1 MSQALT
7 PLPVPEGFGEPAHVI
22 RRGVLRLLHGCG
34 FAAVVELSLGSGR
47 RADLAAL
54 GPSGEIWI
62 VEIKS
67 SIADYR
73 ADRKW
78 HEYRMHCDRLLFAVA
93 PEFPIECLPADAGLI
108 VADAYGGELV
118 YPGALHR
125 LPAATR
131 KAMLIRFAR
140 VAAGRLAMQSDPSL
154 GDPDLR

>member
-1 MSQALT
+1 MSQTLS
-7 PLPVPEGFGEPAHVI
+7 PIPPPEGLGEPAHAI

-34 FAAVVELSLGSGR
+34 FAAVSELSLGSGR

-67 SIADYR
+67 CVADYR

-93 PEFPIECLPADAGLI
+93 PGFPIECLPADAGLI

-140 VAAGRLAMQSDPSL
+140 AAASRLAIQGDPSL

>member
-1 MSQALT
+1 MSQT
-7 PLPVPEGFGEPAHVI
+7 ISPLPIPEGFGEPAHAI

-34 FAAVVELSLGSGR
+34 YAAVAELSLGSGR

-67 SIADYR
+67 CVADYR

-78 HEYRMHCDRLLFAVA
+78 QEYRLHCDRLLFAVA
-93 PEFPIECLPADAGLI
+93 PEFPIECLPADAGLV

-140 VAAGRLAMQSDPSL
+140 AAASRLAMQSDPSL
-154 GDPDLR
+154 SDPDLR

>member
-1 MSQALT
+1 MSPAPT
-7 PLPVPEGFGEPAHVI
+7 PLPPPEGFGEPAHAI

-34 FAAVVELSLGSGR
+34 YAAVAELSLGSGR
-47 RADLAAL
+47 RADVAAL

-67 SIADYR
+67 CVADYR

-93 PEFPIECLPADAGLI
+93 PDFPIECLPADAGLI
-108 VADAYGGELV
+108 VADPYGGELV

-131 KAMLIRFAR
+131 KAMVIRFAR
-140 VAAGRLAMQSDPSL
+140 VAASRLAMQSDSGL

>member
-1 MSQALT
+1 MSQTLS
-7 PLPVPEGFGEPAHVI
+7 PIPPPEGFGEPAHAI
-22 RRGVLRLLHGCG
+22 RRGVLRLLHACG
-34 FAAVVELSLGSGR
+34 FAAVSELSLGSGR

-67 SIADYR
+67 CVADYR

-93 PEFPIECLPADAGLI
+93 PEFPIECLSADAGLI

-140 VAAGRLAMQSDPSL
+140 AAASRLTIQGDPSL
-154 GDPDLR
+154 GDADLR

>member
-54 GPSGEIWI
+54 GPTGEIWI

-67 SIADYR
+67 CVADYR

-93 PEFPIECLPADAGLI
+93 PEFPIECLSADAGLI

-140 VAAGRLAMQSDPSL
+140 AAASRLAIQGDPSL